1 MGNTNT
7 NENTIQYTRIRLF
20 DLINEVEN
28 IIKSCGCTMHTELEH
43 ATLNTQTPSAI
54 LLIEGEKNHAS
65 FAKYLVD
72 KLMLEVA
79 HLNMQTS
86 TQYNVH
92 NDVDNLLQGD
102 MQYASYTLM

>member
-1 MGNTNT
+1 MNYTQDNKV
-7 NENTIQYTRIRLF
+7 ILYTRIRLF
-20 DLINEVEN
+20 DLVNEVEN
-28 IIKSCGCTMHTELEH
+28 IITSCQCNMHTELEH
-43 ATLNTQTPSAI
+43 ATLHTSTPSAI

-79 HLNMQTS
+79 HLNIQTS
-86 TQYNVH
+86 TQYNAR

-102 MQYASYTLM
+102 MQTASYTLM